1 MMDASLVIRAQ
12 HGDRGAFGTLVER
25 DGGRLHAIAY
35 SILRDYEFA
44 KDVTQQTL
52 LDAWQELPSL
62 REPERF
68 EAWTCRILVRRC
80 RREAHRLGR
89 WLPSLSGSTDGQVAP
104 DDLAVLVDRD
114 QLERGFRRLNVDQ
127 RAVLVLGYYL
137 DLPLAQVA
145 DVLGVPLGTVSSRL
159 HRALTIMRAALEAD
173 ERRTTVTGPL
183 SSPRQPRQEVTR

>member
-1 MMDASLVIRAQ
+1 MDTSLVIRAQ
-12 HGDRGAFGTLVER
+12 HGDRGAFGALVEQV
-25 DGGRLHAIAY
+25 GGRLHAIAY
-35 SILRDYEFA
+35 SILRDRELA
-44 KDVTQQTL
+44 KDVTQQAL
-52 LDAWQELPSL
+52 LDAWRELPAL

-80 RREAHRLGR
+80 GREAHRLGR
-89 WLPSLSGSTDGQVAP
+89 WLPSLIGPADEPVAP
-104 DDLAVLVDRD
+104 DEFAVLVDRD

-159 HRALTIMRAALEAD
+159 HRALGIMRAALEAD
-173 ERRTTVTGPL
+173 LRSTTVTGPL
-183 SSPRQPRQEVTR
+183 SSASQPRQEVTR

>member
-1 MMDASLVIRAQ
+1 MDTSLVIRAQ

-25 DGGRLHAIAY
+25 VGGRLHIIAY
-35 SILRDYEFA
+35 SILRDRELA
-44 KDVTQQTL
+44 KDVTQQAL
-52 LDAWQELPSL
+52 LDAWRELPTL

-89 WLPSLSGSTDGQVAP
+89 WLPSLIGPADEPVAA
-104 DDLAVLVDRD
+104 DEFAVLVDRD

-127 RAVLVLGYYL
+127 RAVLVLAYYL
-137 DLPLAQVA
+137 DLPLVQVA

-159 HRALTIMRAALEAD
+159 HRALGIMRAALQAD
-173 ERRTTVTGPL
+173 LRSTTVTGPL
-183 SSPRQPRQEVTR
+183 SSASQPRQEVTR